1 MTRAALTIAAAIT
14 TTAAVAAPAQAGIL
28 TRSATDCGD
37 PTLSQP
43 FKPWL
48 DSSYYKLVQNGGFET
63 GTDGW
68 TLSGGAKVVA
78 GNATQKVGGATD
90 DQSLLLPAGSSAV
103 SPPVCVG
110 LNEPTLRYFAKKNSG
125 LLSTLT
131 VSVQVQ
137 LQLGV
142 WVTLPIG
149 VDLGGAWHPS
159 LPTLVVANL
168 LPLLPGSL
176 TPVAFRFTPVGA
188 AAWTIDAPAPRRQPP
203 LDSAAPPGT
212 RT

>member
-1 MTRAALTIAAAIT
+1 MTRAALTGATALLAIT
-14 TTAAVAAPAQAGIL
+14 AFAAPAHAGIL
-28 TRSATDCGD
+28 TTSATDCGA
-37 PTLSQP
+37 PVLSQP

-48 DSSYYKLVQNGGFET
+48 DYSEYKLVSGGAFED

-68 TLSGGAKVVA
+68 ALTGGAKLVA
-78 GNATQKVGGATD
+78 GTATQHVSGKAD
-90 DQSLLLPAGSSAV
+90 DSSLLLPAGSSATT
-103 SPPVCVG
+103 PPVCVG

-137 LQLGV
+137 LQLGL

-159 LPTLVVANL
+159 LPALVVANL
-168 LPLLPGSL
+168 LPLLPPDQ
-176 TPVAFRFTPVGA
+176 TAVRFKFAPILGGA
-188 AAWTIDAPAPRRQPP
+188 WQIDDVYVDPRNR
-203 LDSAAPPGT
+203 A
-212 RT
+212 

>member
-1 MTRAALTIAAAIT
+1 MTRAALTLAAAIT
-14 TTAAVAAPAQAGIL
+14 TTAAVTAPAQAGIL

-37 PTLSQP
+37 PALSQP
-43 FKPWL
+43 FKPWF
-48 DSSYYKLVQNGGFET
+48 DSSYYKLVENGGFET
-63 GTDGW
+63 NADGW
-68 TLSGGAKVVA
+68 ALAGGAKIVA
-78 GNATQKVGGATD
+78 GNATQKVGSKTD

-142 WVTLPIG
+142 WITLPIG
-149 VDLGGAWHPS
+149 IDLGGAWHPS

-168 LPLLPGSL
+168 LPLLPPDMTAVRFKFAPLLGGS
-176 TPVAFRFTPVGA
+176 
-188 AAWTIDAPAPRRQPP
+188 WQIDDVYVDPRM
-203 LDSAAPPGT
+203 SH
-212 RT
+212 